1 MSEEKYMVTFHYKNG
16 DIEDIDKVIYSKGDR
31 YKYGDCEKR
40 NHAHLINS
48 QFYMRQDEEEWE
60 EEPEAISYSLDW
72 DYVEVE
78 WGDGYARVRSIETI
92 SAEDVKVLQ
101 KWGVA

>member
-16 DIEDIDKVIYSKGDR
+16 DIEDIDKVIFSKGDR
-31 YKYGDCEKR
+31 YKYGDSEER
-40 NHAHLINS
+40 NYAHLINS
-48 QFYMRQDEEEWE
+48 QYSMRQGEEAWEDE
-60 EEPEAISYSLDW
+60 PDAIEYSLDW

-78 WGDGYARVRSIETI
+78 WGDGYARVDSIETI